1 MVNNE
6 QDRSD
11 NNVLQVFDKVQDPK
25 SVNKDQDSNATRSS
39 QNAQGSVSERKHFEI
54 SQGSDSEFFP

>member
-25 SVNKDQDSNATRSS
+25 SVNKDQDSNATRSC

-54 SQGSDSEFFP
+54 SSGL

>member
-39 QNAQGSVSERKHFEI
+39 QNAQGSESERKHFEI
-54 SQGSDSEFFP
+54 SSGL